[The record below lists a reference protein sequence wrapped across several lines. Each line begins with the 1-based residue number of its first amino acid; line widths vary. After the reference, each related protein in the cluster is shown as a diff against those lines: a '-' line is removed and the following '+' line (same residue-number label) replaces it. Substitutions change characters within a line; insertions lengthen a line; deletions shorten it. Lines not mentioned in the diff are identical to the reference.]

1 MGNLMNLAV
10 YNPAIL
16 TDADFLT
23 SFVARRDLA
32 ESLLNRLSE
41 INPGN
46 LAKHHLILGQRG
58 MGKTSLLRRL
68 ALGVRNNPELAAVL
82 LPLSFREEQYNVHN
96 LHTFWCNCLDA
107 LGDWFEKNGQPDK
120 ADEVDQDVAALT
132 RGEINPEGAAA
143 LDAFKRWVKRES
155 KRPLLLL
162 DNIDLIL
169 SGLDGQDWSLRRVL
183 QEAGGIVVVGATA
196 GYLETTNDPQAAF
209 YDFFQ
214 VTVLERLSQDE
225 LLACLRQ
232 LAQARG
238 EGGKKVREVIDRD
251 PGRIRTLYDLTG
263 GNPRTLVLLY
273 LLLELDSGGDVL
285 SDLERLLDQVT
296 VLYKARVEDLA
307 PQARVVLD
315 ALALNWNPATAA
327 DLSAVCGLE
336 TPAVSAQLDRLLK
349 AGIVEKVSISTS
361 ARAAFQ
367 LGERFF
373 NIWYL
378 MRHGPRRQRTRL
390 RWLTG
395 FLKGFYSPQQLLQ
408 RAKDLLQNQGGSDLA
423 HCDYCLALGE
433 AVENSGLRH
442 LLGQTAR
449 QGMERYAA
457 ANGKRLE
464 DIADP
469 TDLPTPQTAKDWYN
483 MGWWLHVELGRNEEA
498 EAAYRRAI
506 ELDPKYAFP
515 WNNLGS
521 LLQIR
526 LGSYEEAEVAYRR
539 AIDLD
544 PKYALP
550 WNNLGNLLEEQFG
563 RYEEAAVAYRH
574 AVELNPMNARSWS
587 ALGNLLKEQLGR
599 YEEAVAAYL
608 RAIEIEPERVSLWGN
623 IGYIDLYYLEKPDEA
638 EKAYQKALKLKPN
651 DLATTSN
658 LLALHLMQ
666 PEKQAAADAEFEAT
680 LSRHPSHGAGLLRA
694 IRALARNNFGEATDA
709 LAFALES
716 DHPDIFDVY
725 QGFFIVVLRLA
736 ARHGYG
742 DKLLAWLDEQG
753 LSDRYW
759 PLRVAFD
766 AYLHGAARL
775 MDVNP
780 EVRGAAKRIFE
791 WLDAPRRHATPAAE
805 PPKPKKTRRSSA
817 LRRSTL

>member
-32 ESLLNRLSE
+32 EGLLNRMRE
-41 INPGN
+41 ITPGN

-68 ALGVRNNPELAAVL
+68 ALGVRNHPELAAVL

-107 LGDWFEKNGQPDK
+107 LGDWFEKNGQTDQ
-120 ADEVDQDVAALT
+120 ADEVDKDIAALT
-132 RGEINPEGAAA
+132 RGEIDPEGAAA
-143 LDAFKRWVKRES
+143 LDAFKRWAKHEGR
-155 KRPLLLL
+155 RPLLLL

-196 GYLETTNDPQAAF
+196 GYLETTSDPQAAF

-315 ALALNWNPATAA
+315 ALALYWNPATAA
-327 DLSAVCGLE
+327 DLASVCGLE

-361 ARAAFQ
+361 VRTAFQ

-395 FLKGFYSPQQLLQ
+395 FLKGFYSQQQLEQ
-408 RAKDLLQNQGGSDLA
+408 RAKDMLQRREGGDLS
-423 HCDYCLALGE
+423 HCDYCLALGD
-433 AVENSGLRH
+433 AVEDSGLR
-442 LLGQTAR
+442 LLLAQTVR
-449 QGMERYAA
+449 KGMERYAA

-464 DIADP
+464 DITDP
-469 TDLPTPQTAKDWYN
+469 ADLPTPRTAEDWDS
-483 MGWWLHVELGRNEEA
+483 MGWWLDVELGRYEEA
-498 EAAYRRAI
+498 EEAYRHAIELDPQFAWPWYHLGWMFENQLALYGEAKAAYRHTIELDPKFAWAWCKLGDILQKRDGNYNEAEVHYRRAI
-506 ELDPKYAFP
+506 EL
-515 WNNLGS
+515 
-521 LLQIR
+521 
-526 LGSYEEAEVAYRR
+526 
-539 AIDLD
+539 
-544 PKYALP
+544 
-550 WNNLGNLLEEQFG
+550 
-563 RYEEAAVAYRH
+563 
-574 AVELNPMNARSWS
+574 
-587 ALGNLLKEQLGR
+587 
-599 YEEAVAAYL
+599 
-608 RAIEIEPERVSLWGN
+608 EPENQYFWHDL
-623 IGYIDLYYLEKPDEA
+623 GYITLYCLEKLDEA
-638 EKAYQKALKLKPN
+638 ENAFQMALKLGLDD

-658 LLALHLMQ
+658 LLALHLTQ
-666 PEKQAAADAEFEAT
+666 PERQAEAEAEFEAII
-680 LSRHPSHGAGLLRA
+680 SRHPPHGAGLLLA
-694 IRALARNNFGEATDA
+694 IRALARNNFGEMTSA
-709 LAFALES
+709 LKMVMEN
-716 DHPDIFDVY
+716 DHPDIFDDY
-725 QGFFIVVLRLA
+725 QGFFILSLRLA
-736 ARHGYG
+736 DRQGYG
-742 DKLLAWLDEQG
+742 DKLLTWLDEQG

-766 AYLHGAARL
+766 AYLHGEARL

-805 PPKPKKTRRSSA
+805 PPKPKKTRA
-817 LRRSTL
+817 RRRTAA

>member
-16 TDADFLT
+16 TDADFLA
-23 SFVARRDLA
+23 SFVARRDMA
-32 ESLLNRLSE
+32 EGLLNRLRE
-41 INPGN
+41 ITPGN

-68 ALGVRNNPELAAVL
+68 ALGVHDDPELADKL

-96 LHTFWCNCLDA
+96 LHTLWCNCLDA
-107 LGDWFEKNGQPDK
+107 LGDWFEKNGQSDK
-120 ADEVDQDVAALT
+120 ADEVDRNIATLT
-132 RGEINPEGAAA
+132 RGEIDPEGTAA
-143 LDAFKRWVKRES
+143 LDTFKRWAKREG

-169 SGLDGQDWSLRRVL
+169 SGLDSQDWGLRRVL
-183 QEAGGIVVVGATA
+183 QEAGGIIVVGATA
-196 GYLETTNDPQAAF
+196 GYLEATNDTQAAF

-225 LLACLRQ
+225 LLVCLRQ

-238 EGGKKVREVIDRD
+238 EEGKKVREVIDRD

-327 DLSAVCGLE
+327 DLSVACGLE
-336 TPAVSAQLDRLLK
+336 TPTVSAQLDRLLK

-361 ARAAFQ
+361 ARAAYQ

-395 FLKGFYSPQQLLQ
+395 FLKGFYSPQQLQ
-408 RAKDLLQNQGGSDLA
+408 ERGKALLQFQGGVDLA

-433 AVENSGLRH
+433 AVEDSGLRY
-442 LLGQTAR
+442 LLVQKVR

-457 ANGKRLE
+457 SNGKRLE

-469 TDLPTPQTAKDWYN
+469 ADLPTPQTARDWDS
-483 MGWWLHVELGRNEEA
+483 MGWWLCVELERYEEA
-498 EAAYRRAI
+498 EAAYRRATELDPKLILPWYHLGWMFEFQLGRHEEAKAAYRHTI
-506 ELDPKYAFP
+506 ELDPKFAGA
-515 WNNLGS
+515 WS
-521 LLQIR
+521 R
-526 LGSYEEAEVAYRR
+526 LGNVLQTQFCQYEEAELNYHR
-539 AIDLD
+539 
-544 PKYALP
+544 
-550 WNNLGNLLEEQFG
+550 
-563 RYEEAAVAYRH
+563 
-574 AVELNPMNARSWS
+574 AVELDPENHFFWHD
-587 ALGNLLKEQLGR
+587 LG
-599 YEEAVAAYL
+599 YL
-608 RAIEIEPERVSLWGN
+608 
-623 IGYIDLYYLEKPDEA
+623 DLYCLENFDGA
-638 EKAYQKALKLKPN
+638 ENAFQKALVLEPG
-651 DLATTSN
+651 DLATISN
-658 LLALHLMQ
+658 LLALHLIQ
-666 PEKQAAADAEFEAT
+666 SQNHAEVDAEFEAVIH
-680 LSRHPSHGAGLLRA
+680 RHPLHGVGLLLA
-694 IRALARNNFGEATDA
+694 IRALTRNDFGETAK
-709 LAFALES
+709 ALEMVMEN
-716 DHPDIFDVY
+716 DHPDIFDEY
-725 QGFFIVVLRLA
+725 QGFFILALRLA
-736 ARHGYG
+736 AKQGFG
-742 DKLLAWLDEQG
+742 DKLLFWLDEQG
-753 LSDRYW
+753 MTDRYW

-766 AYLHGAARL
+766 AYLHGEAKL

-780 EVRGAAKRIFE
+780 EVRGAAKRIFK
-791 WLDAPRRHATPAAE
+791 WLDAPRRHASPTTELPNT
-805 PPKPKKTRRSSA
+805 KGRRRTA
-817 LRRSTL
+817 K